1 MQQMRQQ
8 MQQMMS
14 VMAMQTGFQPGGM
27 GAQVQAAW
35 EGEEVDC
42 QNEEDGGWG
51 PCTIPAPAFSAGGP
65 KFKGKGRGKAMQLPG
80 KGAATGQAWAP
91 Y

>member
-1 MQQMRQQ
+1 MWQQ
-8 MQQMMS
+8 MQWMMS
-14 VMAMQTGFQPGGM
+14 NLMQANLPNNNM
-27 GAQVQAAW
+27 GTQVRAAW
-35 EGEEVDC
+35 DGEEEQEQDC